1 MTFKPVDI
9 VGLFEPQISGLD
21 TGTCDG
27 SLRLRMAP
35 RNGYGMLWLWRKNIK
50 LENQRTGENWDCFV
64 TFGIQSSQKIV
75 RLCVWIFVQLV
86 HVFFWKEYRWGHF
99 LRSWRIWVAHSLQPP
114 QRKLLLPG
122 RAQASAESAA
132 AGSHRAQA
140 WEISTKKLGKW
151 RILQPCL
158 MVIKCNWH

>member
-64 TFGIQSSQKIV
+64 TFGIQSSQKSYDYV
-75 RLCVWIFVQLV
+75 FEYLSNLSMYFFEKNTAGVTFCGPGGSESHTLCSHRSVSCCCLV
-86 HVFFWKEYRWGHF
+86 G
-99 LRSWRIWVAHSLQPP
+99 P
-114 QRKLLLPG
+114 KLLPNQLLLDLIGRKPG
-122 RAQASAESAA
+122 KSTPKNWENGGFS
-132 AGSHRAQA
+132 SH
-140 WEISTKKLGKW
+140 
-151 RILQPCL
+151 
-158 MVIKCNWH
+158 V